1 MNTIP
6 VTEIDLRFVFRAQ
19 VYYPPAAQT
28 IELCVVATIPAAA
41 RLVGANDNEDSNEQ

>member
-28 IELCVVATIPAAA
+28 IELRVVASVPAAA
-41 RLVGANDNEDSNEQ
+41 RLVSANDNEGDNG